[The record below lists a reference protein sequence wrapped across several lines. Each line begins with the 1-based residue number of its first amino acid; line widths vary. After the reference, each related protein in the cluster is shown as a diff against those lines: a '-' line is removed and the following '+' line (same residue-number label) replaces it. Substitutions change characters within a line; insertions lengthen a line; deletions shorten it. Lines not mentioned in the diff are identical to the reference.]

1 MSDSTYD
8 RKKIRRGMLAAPAIA
23 LLGLLPFVLQLN
35 FTFMQF
41 LMVLVAALIVS
52 YIMGLLFGWPG
63 YLVLKRLGFAD
74 TKYLMAYAIV
84 LVIITPI
91 ALDDIYALV
100 TFAPPVLL
108 AAGAFC
114 YIRGPVVDPKIG
126 P

>member
-1 MSDSTYD
+1 
-8 RKKIRRGMLAAPAIA
+8 MLAAPAIA

-35 FTFMQF
+35 FSFMQF
-41 LMVLVAALIVS
+41 LMVLVAALVVS
-52 YIMGLLFGWPG
+52 YILGLLFGSPG
-63 YLVLKRLGFAD
+63 YLILKRLGFAE

-100 TFAPPVLL
+100 SFAPPVLL

-114 YIRGPVVDPKIG
+114 YIRGPSIETKT
-126 P
+126 